1 LTLTLS
7 TAFEAVRTETF
18 DLVLMDLQMPG
29 MDGIAATPAIRASG
43 EPGWNVPIVA
53 ITASNS
59 VEDVETCLAAGMQA
73 CLTKPYDCK
82 QIEVL
87 LEGLLPVSPVI
98 DFVAERA
105 RLTGSGAAMSPP
117 HGRPA
122 RQQQLSA
129 S

>member
-1 LTLTLS
+1 
-7 TAFEAVRTETF
+7 
-18 DLVLMDLQMPG
+18 
-29 MDGIAATPAIRASG
+29 
-43 EPGWNVPIVA
+43 VA

-105 RLTGSGAAMSPP
+105 RLTGSGASTSPP
-117 HGRPA
+117 HARPA
-122 RQQQLSA
+122 GQQQLSA